1 MKVIL
6 IFDDA
11 KETRLRWYE
20 LQDHLVDALRC
31 NERISIA
38 FCHPDAGEVFEA
50 SVGEKK
56 DGM

>member
-11 KETRLRWYE
+11 KETKLRWYE
-20 LQDHLVDALRC
+20 LQDHFIDAMRRK
-31 NERISIA
+31 EWVSIN

-50 SVGEKK
+50 RIMENKE
-56 DGM
+56 